1 MGLGTA
7 ILLKVNSSTGGS
19 DLISYLAKSYKPE
32 LRTSNIIVIIDA
44 LIVALNVIFFKEIEV
59 GLYSAIA
66 IYIMGKIIDI
76 FFEGVYFTKLIFII
90 SDKNEKIADLE
101 NGVAAMCTTSGQ
113 AASLISVLNLASAG
127 DRILSTSAIYG
138 GTVGKMSF
146 FNSIFDGLTE
156 LSQKL
161 PEINIQTF
169 YIIVFVALGA
179 VAAIIGLT
187 FFAAAA
193 YKMRRAC
200 SKVLS
205 YLENEDVIG
214 DDNAAGFTSA
224 CFGAK
229 APAAMREAWVSYLG
243 VRFGYPSEVM
253 DSSVF
258 DKEVKHPDSVRANVY
273 ISVALI
279 LTALFTFWGLGA
291 MGTAEVGV
299 VLCLGL
305 LIAAVGYLVLWLV
318 ARSEYKTAAKK
329 YAAMQDALDAKVN
342 LSVERDY
349 ATDAS
354 PLLQVAAIMDGIVAR
369 NTARPAPT
377 EEEVAA
383 LVKEREAETAQQE
396 PAAEQGAEAP
406 AEEKTPLE
414 LAAEEGAEAPA
425 EEAAPAEETAFEPVE
440 EEAPA
445 DPNAPETGIPPVV
458 GHREDEGKGRD
469 TVAEEIENNDEDE
482 KNMFGRK
489 KKKLQ
494 NAELTAR
501 GYDDLIVDA
510 ELLPDDDD
518 DDDIAEA
525 QLVSV
530 PAPAQPYAA
539 APAQPAM
546 ARGSEPE
553 SLEGLNIARRPVAD
567 ESVTVSLEPEVI
579 YVEEDLDEGDEDV
592 KPPRLAKLPH
602 LVDYV
607 LTMNLSRS
615 MKIRVAMLMLQAY
628 NVFKNSPENK
638 AIVIQCLTKI
648 MKVLMAD
655 QAKAKAEREAAEA
668 QQAAAADTAAQ

>member
-1 MGLGTA
+1 
-7 ILLKVNSSTGGS
+7 
-19 DLISYLAKSYKPE
+19 
-32 LRTSNIIVIIDA
+32 
-44 LIVALNVIFFKEIEV
+44 
-59 GLYSAIA
+59 
-66 IYIMGKIIDI
+66 
-76 FFEGVYFTKLIFII
+76 
-90 SDKNEKIADLE
+90 
-101 NGVAAMCTTSGQ
+101 
-113 AASLISVLNLASAG
+113 
-127 DRILSTSAIYG
+127 
-138 GTVGKMSF
+138 MSF
-146 FNSIFDGLTE
+146 FNKIFDGLTD

-161 PEINIQTF
+161 PEIDIQTF
-169 YIIVFVALGA
+169 YIVVVAALGVLA
-179 VAAIIGLT
+179 VVIGLT
-187 FFAAAA
+187 YFAASA

-200 SKVLS
+200 GKVLS
-205 YLENEDVIG
+205 YLENEDVVN
-214 DDNAAGFTSA
+214 DDNVADFTSV
-224 CFGAK
+224 CFGVK
-229 APAAMREAWVSYLG
+229 SPAAMREAWLSYLG
-243 VRFGYPSEVM
+243 VRFGYPGEVM
-253 DSSVF
+253 NESVF
-258 DKEVKHPDSVRANVY
+258 NKEVKRPDPVRANVFVA
-273 ISVALI
+273 VALI
-279 LTALFTFWGLGA
+279 LTALFSFWGLGA
-291 MGTAEVGV
+291 MATAEIGV

-305 LIAAVGYLVLWLV
+305 LVAAVGYLVLWLV
-318 ARSEYKTAAKK
+318 ARSEYKLAAKK
-329 YAAMQDALDAKVN
+329 FAAMQDALDAKVN

-369 NTARPAPT
+369 NTAKPAPSQ
-377 EEEVAA
+377 EEVEA
-383 LVKEREAETAQQE
+383 LVKEREAAAQAE
-396 PAAEQGAEAP
+396 ESTAAEQKTAEDEAS
-406 AEEKTPLE
+406 AEDKTPLE
-414 LAAEEGAEAPA
+414 LAAEETAGETDEAPA
-425 EEAAPAEETAFEPVE
+425 EEPAEEAAFEPVE
-440 EEAPA
+440 ESAPA
-445 DPNAPETGIPPVV
+445 DPNAPKEGIPPVV
-458 GHREDEGKGRD
+458 GHREETEKGRD

-482 KNMFGRK
+482 ENMFGRK

-518 DDDIAEA
+518 DTDIAEA

>member
-1 MGLGTA
+1 M
-7 ILLKVNSSTGGS
+7 
-19 DLISYLAKSYKPE
+19 D
-32 LRTSNIIVIIDA
+32 
-44 LIVALNVIFFKEIEV
+44 
-59 GLYSAIA
+59 
-66 IYIMGKIIDI
+66 
-76 FFEGVYFTKLIFII
+76 
-90 SDKNEKIADLE
+90 
-101 NGVAAMCTTSGQ
+101 
-113 AASLISVLNLASAG
+113 
-127 DRILSTSAIYG
+127 
-138 GTVGKMSF
+138 F
-146 FNSIFDGLTE
+146 FNTIFDGLVS
-156 LSQKL
+156 LSEKL
-161 PEINIQTF
+161 PAIEIQTF
-169 YIIVFVALGA
+169 YIVV
-179 VAAIIGLT
+179 VAAIAFAAVVIGLT
-187 FFAAAA
+187 FFASSA
-193 YKMRRAC
+193 YKMKRAAGR
-200 SKVLS
+200 VLA
-205 YLENEDVIG
+205 YLENEDVIN
-214 DDNAAGFTSA
+214 DDNVADFTAS
-224 CFGAK
+224 CFGTK
-229 APAAMREAWVSYLG
+229 APTALRDTWVSYLG
-243 VRFGYPSEVM
+243 VRFGYPGEVLSE
-253 DSSVF
+253 SAVF
-258 DKEVKHPDSVRANVY
+258 DKEVKRPDFVRAG
-273 ISVALI
+273 IFIAVALI
-279 LTALFTFWGLGA
+279 LTALFAFWGLGA
-291 MGTAEVGV
+291 MATAEVGV

-305 LIAAVGYLVLWLV
+305 LVGAIGYIVLMLVGKNEYV
-318 ARSEYKTAAKK
+318 RARKK
-329 YAAMQDALDAKVN
+329 FVDMQDELDAKVN
-342 LSVERDY
+342 LQVERDY

-425 EEAAPAEETAFEPVE
+425 EEAAPAEETVFEPVE

-482 KNMFGRK
+482 ENMFGRK

-655 QAKAKAEREAAEA
+655 QAAAKAKAEQEAA
-668 QQAAAADTAAQ
+668 QAAAATTAE

>member
-1 MGLGTA
+1 MG
-7 ILLKVNSSTGGS
+7 
-19 DLISYLAKSYKPE
+19 
-32 LRTSNIIVIIDA
+32 
-44 LIVALNVIFFKEIEV
+44 
-59 GLYSAIA
+59 
-66 IYIMGKIIDI
+66 
-76 FFEGVYFTKLIFII
+76 
-90 SDKNEKIADLE
+90 
-101 NGVAAMCTTSGQ
+101 
-113 AASLISVLNLASAG
+113 
-127 DRILSTSAIYG
+127 
-138 GTVGKMSF
+138 F
-146 FNSIFDGLTE
+146 FNTIFDGLVD
-156 LSQKL
+156 LSEKL
-161 PEINIQTF
+161 PAIDIQTF
-169 YIIVFVALGA
+169 YIVVVAALGV
-179 VAAIIGLT
+179 VAIVIGLT
-187 FFAAAA
+187 FLAAAA
-193 YKMRRAC
+193 HKFRHACGKVRA
-200 SKVLS
+200 
-205 YLENEDVIG
+205 YLEDEDAIT
-214 DDNAAGFTSA
+214 DDNVADFTA
-224 CFGAK
+224 TCFGAK
-229 APAAMREAWVSYLG
+229 APAALRDAWVSYLG
-243 VRFGYPSEVM
+243 VRFGYPSEVFNE
-253 DSSVF
+253 SAVF
-258 DKEVKHPDSVRANVY
+258 DKEVKRPDSVRANIF

-279 LTALFTFWGLGA
+279 LTALFSFWGLGA
-291 MGTAEVGV
+291 MKTSEVGV

-305 LIAAVGYLVLWLV
+305 LVGAVGYLVLWLV
-318 ARSEYKTAAKK
+318 ARSEYKTAKK
-329 YAAMQDALDAKVN
+329 SYESMLDELDAKVN
-342 LSVERDY
+342 LQVERDY

-369 NTARPAPT
+369 NIARPAPT
-377 EEEVAA
+377 EEEVA
-383 LVKEREAETAQQE
+383 QE
-396 PAAEQGAEAP
+396 LEKKAAEESAP
-406 AEEKTPLE
+406 AEDAAAPAEDAEKTPLE
-414 LAAEEGAEAPA
+414 LAAEQAEPAP
-425 EEAAPAEETAFEPVE
+425 T

-445 DPNAPETGIPPVV
+445 DPNAPKEGIPPVA
-458 GHREDEGKGRD
+458 GHREDDKGRD
-469 TVAEEIENNDEDE
+469 TVAEEIEINDEDE
-482 KNMFGRK
+482 ENMFGRK

-518 DDDIAEA
+518 DTDIAEA

-655 QAKAKAEREAAEA
+655 QAAAKAKAEQEAA
-668 QQAAAADTAAQ
+668 QAAAATTAE

>member
-1 MGLGTA
+1 
-7 ILLKVNSSTGGS
+7 
-19 DLISYLAKSYKPE
+19 
-32 LRTSNIIVIIDA
+32 
-44 LIVALNVIFFKEIEV
+44 
-59 GLYSAIA
+59 
-66 IYIMGKIIDI
+66 
-76 FFEGVYFTKLIFII
+76 
-90 SDKNEKIADLE
+90 
-101 NGVAAMCTTSGQ
+101 
-113 AASLISVLNLASAG
+113 
-127 DRILSTSAIYG
+127 
-138 GTVGKMSF
+138 MSF

-179 VAAIIGLT
+179 AAVIIGLT

-214 DDNAAGFTSA
+214 DDNVAGFTSA

-258 DKEVKHPDSVRANVY
+258 DKEVKRPDSVRANIY

-445 DPNAPETGIPPVV
+445 DPNALKTCIPPVV

-482 KNMFGRK
+482 ENMFGRK